1 MKWEE
6 CKKGY
11 ENYLKLEKSLS
22 QNSIAAYINDINK
35 LENFFEKSFKGVNP
49 EKVTLSQ
56 LKSFVEWLND

>member
-6 CKKGY
+6 SKKGF

-35 LENFFEKSFKGVNP
+35 LIEYLGKNFKKP
-49 EKVTLSQ
+49 ARIKLSCCT
-56 LKSFVEWLND
+56 